1 MVEKQ
6 KDIKKVFILTI
17 PFSGHVDP
25 VIQIGKELTNERKVK
40 TVIYSTENYK
50 NKIEK
55 SGAEFRN
62 YDGVI
67 WQEMIFKLPFNKRV
81 SLTSQLIE
89 KEQHIIENNLKKL
102 AIDIKNEKPNLIL
115 YEFQSIYAK
124 YVVRFLNDN
133 YYDSNSSMPSI
144 LLFSTSFI
152 FDKTFYPNEYENNSG
167 TMARQDVLKETKI
180 RLKSYQMS
188 KKLNISYK
196 DPFKEIFEIDSRLEN
211 IVFTFPELQPR
222 SHLFNKNNKFVGSC
236 ICTDEEIYYEEDDYI
251 QKLIDPYF
259 KTFPENTSKNDL
271 NNSNKNKLVLV
282 SLGEMFGDNIQ
293 LYLTVINAFK
303 INIDDNQLLN
313 EQSTNLE
320 TISLFIIV
328 SVGEKCFSIFND
340 MLTNNELKLANNMLV
355 VPFISQIQVLKRA
368 SLFITQSDII
378 SIHKSIAYGVPMICI
393 PLTSD
398 QLKIAYRVTT
408 DLGLGITLDFLNLK
422 SNEIRYEIMNI
433 LQDSSY
439 NERCI
444 RYSKISAEYDS
455 QKNAADIIEGYLI

>member
-1 MVEKQ
+1 
-6 KDIKKVFILTI
+6 
-17 PFSGHVDP
+17 VDP

-188 KKLNISYK
+188 KKLNFINQ
-196 DPFKEIFEIDSRLEN
+196 FR
-211 IVFTFPELQPR
+211 
-222 SHLFNKNNKFVGSC
+222 
-236 ICTDEEIYYEEDDYI
+236 YYH
-251 QKLIDPYF
+251 
-259 KTFPENTSKNDL
+259 
-271 NNSNKNKLVLV
+271 
-282 SLGEMFGDNIQ
+282 G
-293 LYLTVINAFK
+293 
-303 INIDDNQLLN
+303 
-313 EQSTNLE
+313 
-320 TISLFIIV
+320 
-328 SVGEKCFSIFND
+328 
-340 MLTNNELKLANNMLV
+340 
-355 VPFISQIQVLKRA
+355 
-368 SLFITQSDII
+368 
-378 SIHKSIAYGVPMICI
+378 
-393 PLTSD
+393 
-398 QLKIAYRVTT
+398 
-408 DLGLGITLDFLNLK
+408 
-422 SNEIRYEIMNI
+422 
-433 LQDSSY
+433 
-439 NERCI
+439 
-444 RYSKISAEYDS
+444 
-455 QKNAADIIEGYLI
+455 